1 MRRAWVLKR
10 RTPLI
15 SPAMPEPASAVE
27 ARHIAFRAPEPNF
40 VLAVAL
46 MIVASAFFAAMAGLI
61 RYGSEG
67 LHPFQLTFLRSA
79 FGLLFMLPWLMKS
92 GLGVLRTDR
101 IGLITIRGIVAAAA
115 MFSFFWALSVM
126 PLAEAVALS
135 FTAPFFVTILAVIFL
150 NEIVRARRW
159 TAIAV
164 GFFGTMIILRPGS
177 GVLDWPAL
185 AVLFSALMLA
195 GAIVCVK
202 MLSRTEPPNAIY
214 LWMVIYL
221 APITLIPALFVWQD
235 PSWEQL
241 GVGAG
246 IGFCG
251 TVGHLLVT
259 RAFGMADTT
268 ALMPFDFARLIFSA
282 IVGFLF
288 FSQVPDIWTGVGATI
303 IAAAGIYIA
312 HRETRAVREFRVRRA
327 PSRPSSPGG
336 RSHT

>member
-1 MRRAWVLKR
+1 MRAARVAKR
-10 RTPLI
+10 GMLPI
-15 SPAMPEPASAVE
+15 VPAMTESAAAE

-40 VLAVAL
+40 ALAVAL

-61 RYGSEG
+61 RYGSED
-67 LHPFQLTFLRSA
+67 LHPFQLAFLRSA
-79 FGLLFMLPWLMKS
+79 FGIAFMLPWLMKS
-92 GLGVLRTDR
+92 GLGVLKTNR
-101 IGLITIRGIVAAAA
+101 IGLISVRGLVAAAA

-150 NEIVRARRW
+150 KEIVRARRW
-159 TAIAV
+159 TAVAI
-164 GFFGTMIILRPGS
+164 GFLGTMIILRPG
-177 GVLDWPAL
+177 GDTLDWPAL

-195 GAIVCVK
+195 GAIICVK
-202 MLSRTEPPNAIY
+202 MLSRTESPNAIY
-214 LWMVIYL
+214 MWMVIYL
-221 APITLIPALFVWQD
+221 APITLIPALFVWKN
-235 PSWEQL
+235 PTWEQL
-241 GVGAG
+241 GVAAG
-246 IGFCG
+246 IGFAG

-259 RAFGMADTT
+259 RAFGLADTS

-288 FSQVPDIWTGVGATI
+288 FSQVPDVWTGIGAAI

-312 HRETRAVREFRVRRA
+312 RREARAEREIRTRRA
-327 PSRPSSPGG
+327 PSRPSSPAG